1 MTPRLLIVDGDS
13 ATRLALVALMNERGY
28 SAEAADSEDAALAR
42 VREQEFDVVLSD
54 VELPGAGVE
63 LVGLMRRLR
72 PDTPIVALTAHAD
85 AAREA
90 LHAGALDLLVRPI
103 DTEVALRALERALE
117 RRALEQENRDLRRA
131 LDRTRTFGD
140 LIGSSPA
147 MRDLFATIRR
157 AANSRGCVLITG
169 ERGTGKELVARALHF
184 AGSRAAR
191 PFVPVRCGSP
201 DGDRLENELFGH
213 GADGTA
219 RAPASRSGLFARAS
233 GGTLYLDGVDELA
246 PALQDKLFRAL
257 QNGEIHPV
265 GSNAPVSIDVRVVA
279 STSDDLER
287 GVAEG
292 RFRADLYHRLGALH
306 LHVPPLRE
314 RPDDVLELAEA
325 FLRRHD
331 PSGRRTLSSAALRRL
346 ASGAW
351 RGNVRELE
359 NVIERALAR
368 CVSDVI
374 DAQDLPAGVGGQ
386 EAPRAGDDAFLE
398 AAARRQL
405 SLRALEERYI
415 DEVLRMTGGNKVRA
429 AQILGIDRKT
439 LYRRAERR
447 RAQAAQATST
457 TAV

>member
-1 MTPRLLIVDGDS
+1 MTPKLLIVDGDS
-13 ATRLALVALMNERGY
+13 ATRPALVALLNERGFQT
-28 SAEAADSEDAALAR
+28 ETADSEDVALAK

-63 LVGLMRRLR
+63 LVGLLRRLR
-72 PDTPIVALTAHAD
+72 PDTPIVALTARRET
-85 AAREA
+85 AREA
-90 LHAGALDLLVRPI
+90 LRAGALEHLGRPLQ
-103 DTEVALRALERALE
+103 TEAALQALERALE

-131 LDRTRTFGD
+131 LDRTRSFGD
-140 LIGSSPA
+140 LIGASPA

-157 AANSRGCVLITG
+157 VANSRISVLITG

-201 DGDRLENELFGH
+201 DGDRLESELFGH
-213 GADGTA
+213 GAGAA
-219 RAPASRSGLFARAS
+219 RAPAARNGLFARAH
-233 GGTLYLDGVDELA
+233 GGTLFLDGIDELA
-246 PALQDKLFRAL
+246 PALQEKLVRVL
-257 QNGEIHPV
+257 QNGEIHPS
-265 GSNAPVSIDVRVVA
+265 GSAPSVPIDVRVVA
-279 STSDDLER
+279 STCDDLER
-287 GVAEG
+287 GIAEG
-292 RFRADLYHRLGALH
+292 RFRADLFHRLGALH

-331 PSGRRTLSSAALRRL
+331 PSGRRSLSSAALRRL

-351 RGNVRELE
+351 RGNARELE

-368 CVSDVI
+368 SASDVI
-374 DAQDLPAGVGGQ
+374 DAQDLPALVGGQ
-386 EAPRAGDDAFLE
+386 ESSHGDDAFLE

-447 RAQAAQATST
+447 RAQAAQAT
-457 TAV
+457 TAI